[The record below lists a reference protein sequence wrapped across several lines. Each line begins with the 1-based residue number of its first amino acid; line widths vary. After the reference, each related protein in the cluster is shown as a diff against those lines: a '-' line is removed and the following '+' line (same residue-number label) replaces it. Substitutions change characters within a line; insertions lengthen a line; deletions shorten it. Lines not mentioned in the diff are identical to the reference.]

1 MTKAQTLAALKNQ
14 LDSFY
19 SLQQV
24 IAIIEGIAEP
34 EVIVEKET
42 KLTPAVAGQIAAEIE
57 KVLEYNSSD
66 LVDTDSAEFE
76 LDYDNK
82 ISLTGASIEVYRIM
96 DHIEAVFTRF
106 TDDNDE

>member
-34 EVIVEKET
+34 EVKTRLDQDIIDDIS
-42 KLTPAVAGQIAAEIE
+42 GSIE
-57 KVLEYNSSD
+57 RCLDGNNGSD
-66 LVDTDSAEFE
+66 LVDVDSIELSLGYNNQIEIDSAAI
-76 LDYDNK
+76 D
-82 ISLTGASIEVYRIM
+82 IYRIM
-96 DHIEAVFTRF
+96 QHINGILEDYVAKKV
-106 TDDNDE
+106 

>member
-34 EVIVEKET
+34 EAKTRLDQDIIDDISG
-42 KLTPAVAGQIAAEIE
+42 AIE
-57 KVLEYNSSD
+57 RCLDHNNGTD
-66 LVDTDSAEFE
+66 LVDVDNIE
-76 LDYDNK
+76 L
-82 ISLTGASIEVYRIM
+82 SLNYSNQIEIDCAAIEVSNIM
-96 DHIEAVFTRF
+96 HHINGILDQYVAE
-106 TDDNDE
+106 ES

>member
-34 EVIVEKET
+34 EVKTSLDRSI
-42 KLTPAVAGQIAAEIE
+42 IDEISANIE
-57 KVLEYNSSD
+57 RCLDHNNGTD
-66 LVDTDSAEFE
+66 LVDVDNIE
-76 LDYDNK
+76 L
-82 ISLTGASIEVYRIM
+82 SLSYGNQIEIDCAAIEVSNIM
-96 DHIEAVFTRF
+96 HHINGILDQYVAE
-106 TDDNDE
+106 ES

>member
-34 EVIVEKET
+34 EVKTQLDQDIIDDISG
-42 KLTPAVAGQIAAEIE
+42 AIE
-57 KVLEYNSSD
+57 RCLDHNNGSD
-66 LVDTDSAEFE
+66 LVDVDNIE
-76 LDYDNK
+76 L
-82 ISLTGASIEVYRIM
+82 SLSYNNQIEIDGAAIEVSNIM
-96 DHIEAVFTRF
+96 HHINGILEDYVA
-106 TDDNDE
+106 EES